1 MDPVVLL
8 LFVISL
14 AFAALCRHLGWR
26 MRGPNPFAWKAQ
38 ASFLVSLLLILPF
51 LGGVLVA
58 QSRAPD
64 RLRALGVEPHPEVR
78 HVVGWA
84 MGIGARPSGCSVRT
98 GSRGRSWTTT
108 CIPLPVRAGSSS
120 PIRPGSN
127 SSWKGRRCGS
137 GSRRGRTGGGVP
149 PSPTTT
155 FREGGT
161 KLYSAPSRKYANC
174 LTGPAVPSNLLRLR
188 TRCPM
193 MPIPISPL
201 KSSASWT
208 SWSEIRAGERSSH
221 RLSGRVPPPRVR
233 L

>member
-84 MGIGARPSGCSVRT
+84 MGIGARPV
-98 GSRGRSWTTT
+98 WMF
-108 CIPLPVRAGSSS
+108 RANGEPGALLDHYLHPST
-120 PIRPGSN
+120 RPGWELLSHTPGLELLLEREEMRL
-127 SSWKGRRCGS
+127 WITARQDGRRGAS
-137 GSRRGRTGGGVP
+137 
-149 PSPTTT
+149 
-155 FREGGT
+155 
-161 KLYSAPSRKYANC
+161 
-174 LTGPAVPSNLLRLR
+174 LTYYYLP
-188 TRCPM
+188 
-193 MPIPISPL
+193 
-201 KSSASWT
+201 
-208 SWSEIRAGERSSH
+208 
-221 RLSGRVPPPRVR
+221 
-233 L
+233 